1 MPYIYVENLE
11 EGFEEADVVE
21 RSQYAELE
29 TQLEEIKNQLDN
41 AIERAVQAE
50 GDYSKMREKY
60 ANTFLG
66 KPRNMEAYR
75 DELKID
81 MPQSLDELFG

>member
-29 TQLEEIKNQLDN
+29 TQLEEAKNQRDN

-66 KPRNMEAYR
+66 KPRNMETYR
-75 DELKID
+75 DEPKID